1 MYDLAHACLS
11 CRTVTI
17 FAKDAAYPRRCGCCD
32 SIVRAAPADPRLIA
46 RPVFDGDD
54 DDRFTLELGP
64 MAMQM
69 APF

>member
-1 MYDLAHACLS
+1 MYDLAHVCLS

-32 SIVRAAPADPRLIA
+32 RVLRAAPNTNFVA
-46 RPVFDGDD
+46 RPALNHDD
-54 DDRFTLELGP
+54 EDFTLELGP
-64 MAMQM
+64 TSIPA